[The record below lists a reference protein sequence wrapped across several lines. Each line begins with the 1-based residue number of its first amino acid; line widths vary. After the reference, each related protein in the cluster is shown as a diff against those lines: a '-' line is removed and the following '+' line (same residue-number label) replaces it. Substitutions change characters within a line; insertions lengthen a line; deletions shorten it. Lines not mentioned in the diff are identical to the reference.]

1 MFNLNRL
8 SDQQLD
14 QILQRAKAG
23 DNQVLQS
30 LGLYSPIPLLSEKM
44 RRNSMRQAQAAQS
57 APAQQPTVAD
67 KIAGVGSLPVPGVMR
82 EENFAEGGIVAFAG
96 GGSAG
101 NYDYTNPYVPPDVL
115 RAVHGAESSFGRNM
129 VSPAGATGH
138 FQFMPGTAKEFGLD
152 REGTYDFEKSKT
164 AAAKYLARLYNEFGN
179 WEEALRAYNAG
190 PTGYRRIKE
199 GKAKSPE
206 NEAYFGRVKGFMQP
220 GRTPLEN
227 TGVLRAGVPTGVP
240 LGDEDRFAASA
251 AGQGGAS
258 AQRPQS
264 DSYATTVEAINKD
277 RNARLAQIRKDAE
290 DEIKALGPSPQPGD
304 LEAIRAKA
312 LAEAQ
317 AINEPYLRE
326 MDALLASGKPDTE
339 RMGKENFNNSLLKA
353 SLALMT
359 GRGKGIGGAL
369 ADLGAAGGIGVDQY
383 AAGKRNIDFAEQKHR
398 EAQLLGNKSKLEL
411 AKGDKKYADELADAQ
426 VRQDRIAA
434 NAHKAGI
441 AQIQQSRRLSEQSLD
456 QASDAQ
462 LRGVMGVETARIK
475 EAGQER
481 RDNEGRTRADNLAK
495 QQEFKAMMDKY
506 RMLSSAVTKAVAE
519 AESTYLPLNKPGAPT
534 REQVI
539 EEARRRVLLSMDSSP
554 EEYSE
559 LSRLLREK
567 AGIKTLSSPAPAA
580 APVKTYTMDQSGK
593 FR

>member
-14 QILQRAKAG
+14 QIIQRAKAG

-44 RRNSMRQAQAAQS
+44 RRNSMRQSQAAQS

-96 GGSAG
+96 GE
-101 NYDYTNPYVPPDVL
+101 DVEGLDEAERRRRENL
-115 RAVHGAESSFGRNM
+115 RSRTVTAESSGNPNAIGPMTRYGQAKGLMQVLDMTNRDPGFGVVPARNDTPAERVRVGDDYLNAM
-129 VSPAGATGH
+129 VKRYNYAPYGSLAYNWGPGNVDKWIKRGANPQEVPADARAYVIKTTGVDLGRQGAGGA
-138 FQFMPGTAKEFGLD
+138 PIREFG
-152 REGTYDFEKSKT
+152 
-164 AAAKYLARLYNEFGN
+164 
-179 WEEALRAYNAG
+179 
-190 PTGYRRIKE
+190 
-199 GKAKSPE
+199 
-206 NEAYFGRVKGFMQP
+206 Q
-220 GRTPLEN
+220 
-227 TGVLRAGVPTGVP
+227 
-240 LGDEDRFAASA
+240 
-251 AGQGGAS
+251 QGAP

-264 DSYATTVEAINKD
+264 DSYAATVEAINKD

-304 LEAIRAKA
+304 LEAIRVKA

-326 MDALLASGKPDTE
+326 MDTLLASGKPDTE

-383 AAGKRNIDFAEQKHR
+383 AAGKRNIDLAEQKHR